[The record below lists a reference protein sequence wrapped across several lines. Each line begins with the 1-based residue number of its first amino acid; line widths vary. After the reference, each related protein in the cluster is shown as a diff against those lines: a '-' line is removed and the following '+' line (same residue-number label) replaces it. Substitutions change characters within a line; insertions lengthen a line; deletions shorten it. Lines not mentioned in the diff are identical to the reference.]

1 MTLRT
6 VSPSVAALMLAM
18 TFSSCTCSS
27 STPDVP
33 PPAAGT
39 AGSRR
44 EGFGKLTVKERQAP
58 DVPRGAVTP
67 DHVEARPAPTLPAA
81 LAAELPQDFP
91 SDVPVYEGTKV
102 AAVQEMPNN
111 GHNVIFTLEGADPAK
126 VFDFYK
132 DDMKHSG
139 WKNEQETQHKDG
151 SFLSFKKDGMVTNV
165 IIGRDPKSGQQVVSV
180 MYYRE
185 KPLPFKE
192 F

>member
-1 MTLRT
+1 MRT
-6 VSPSVAALMLAM
+6 VSPCIAALVLAM
-18 TFSSCTCSS
+18 TFSSCTCGS

-33 PPAAGT
+33 PPTSGT
-39 AGSRR
+39 AGSHR
-44 EGFGKLTVKERQAP
+44 EGFGKLTLKERQPP

-67 DHVEARPAPTLPAA
+67 DDVEARPAPTLPAA

-91 SDVPVYEGTKV
+91 SDVPVYEGTKLS
-102 AAVQEMPNN
+102 AVQAIPKD

-132 DDMKHSG
+132 DDLTQSG
-139 WKNEQETQHKDG
+139 WKNEQATQNKDT
-151 SFLSFKKDGMVTNV
+151 SFLSFKKDGMITNV
-165 IIGRDPKSGQQVVSV
+165 IIGRDPQSGQPIMVV